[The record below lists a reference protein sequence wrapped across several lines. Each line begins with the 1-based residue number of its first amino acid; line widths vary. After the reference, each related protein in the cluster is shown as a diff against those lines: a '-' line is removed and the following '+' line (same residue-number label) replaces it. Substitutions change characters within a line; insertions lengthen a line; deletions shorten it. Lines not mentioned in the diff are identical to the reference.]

1 MYGHPL
7 RAVIPSEARNLSSFS
22 IADEEK
28 SLVASLLGMTAL
40 TGSTT
45 WLQTRLS
52 PNHLALGPVTGLP
65 MRVVTFSHSTL
76 IRCLQW
82 TSHRT

>member
-1 MYGHPL
+1 M
-7 RAVIPSEARNLSSFS
+7 SS
-22 IADEEK
+22 IADEERF
-28 SLVASLLGMTAL
+28 LVASLLGMAAR

-45 WLQTRLS
+45 RRHTRLS
-52 PNHLALGPVTGLP
+52 PNHLALRPVTGLP
-65 MRVVTFSHSTL
+65 FRVVTFSHSTL